1 MNPLPNPLLHVENL
15 SVRFNQTEIL
25 KQVSFALAA
34 GEYLAIIGPNG
45 AGKTT
50 LVKTILGLN
59 PDYTGQIFLRGKPL
73 KDFAPKEKARN
84 LAYVPQVQ
92 DVGEF
97 HRVREFILM
106 GRYPYLNAMSPPDSE
121 DLAIVDTVMCQ
132 THTQDLAERFVH
144 TLSGGERQKVMI
156 AAALAQ
162 QPDILLL
169 DEPATFL
176 DPKNQI
182 EIQRLLR
189 QINQETGTTVIA
201 ITHDLNSALHDA
213 SRVLGLKQGQIQLDG
228 APQDILTPDNL
239 MTLFDA
245 PFLALTAPNRDEQ
258 WLVPDLKTEGES
270 A

>member
-1 MNPLPNPLLHVENL
+1 MNPLPHPLLHVENL

-25 KQVSFALAA
+25 KQVSFALDT

-73 KDFAPKEKARN
+73 ADFAPKEKARN

-97 HRVREFILM
+97 HRVQDFIRM
-106 GRYPYLNAMSPPDSE
+106 GRYPYLTAIRSPDAEDHAIVENAMRQT
-121 DLAIVDTVMCQ
+121 DT
-132 THTQDLAERFVH
+132 LSLSERFVH

-189 QINQETGTTVIA
+189 QINRDTGTTIIA

-213 SRVLGLKQGQIQLDG
+213 TRVLGLKQGQIQLDG
-228 APQDILTPDNL
+228 RPKDILTPDNL

-245 PFLALTAPNRDEQ
+245 PFLSLAAPNRDEQ
-258 WLVPDLKTEGES
+258 WLVPDLKTGE
-270 A
+270 ANA